1 MVFTKKRVTLIFIF
15 IILLAILLR
24 CGAMVNRSFWY
35 DEAFSILISEKGPQ
49 AILAGTL
56 TMDEPSVTADIHP
69 PTYYFLLDG
78 WIQLFGTSVVA
89 ARILSLLLGVGILIN
104 IFLLTK
110 ELLGVQSALLASFG
124 VAVFPFQVQFA
135 TEIRMYALLT
145 FFLTLATYAFIKG
158 MRTRSWLWWGLFALT
173 AALAQY
179 TQNLA
184 AFYLVPLALTSLF
197 KWDGKLLKQTVF
209 AVLGAVLLYIPWLIH
224 LPAQFAKIQHHYWI
238 ERPTLAVLINL
249 LLRYTTNLPLPDQ
262 WMLPALLIA
271 FLSIA
276 LAVLQTLRMFRL
288 KTQGYK
294 IGLWLAWLSFA
305 PPLFLWLFSQWTP
318 VYVDRALLASQ
329 AIFCTWLAWVLLNT
343 SMPKVIQWT
352 MTVILVVGV
361 GLGLSQLAT
370 NNGYGYDPLKK
381 VEAIIS
387 SGMEPGDMVVH
398 SNKLTYLPFFYYDP
412 NLPMTFIGDDP
423 GGATDTLSQA
433 TRKILGVNDSPD
445 IESSVSGAQ
454 RIWFV
459 IYEES
464 VAEYVAAGYVTHAH
478 LRYLDEHY
486 TLNSYTSYGNVLLF
500 QYERK
505 PL

>member
-1 MVFTKKRVTLIFIF
+1 
-15 IILLAILLR
+15 
-24 CGAMVNRSFWY
+24 MVNRTFWY

-78 WIQLFGTSVVA
+78 WMRLFGRSIFA

-104 IFLLTK
+104 IYLLTR
-110 ELLGVQSALLASFG
+110 ELLGVSSALLASLL

-158 MRTRSWLWWGLFALT
+158 MRTGSIKWWVLFAIS

-184 AFYLVPLALTSLF
+184 AVYLIPLALTGLF
-197 KWDGKLLKQTVF
+197 KNDWKLVRNTFF
-209 AVLGAVLLYIPWLIH
+209 AGLGAVFLYIPWLIH

-238 ERPTLAVLINL
+238 KRPTIVNLVNL

-262 WMLPALLIA
+262 WILPSLFFT
-271 FLSIA
+271 FLSVA
-276 LAVLQTLRMFRL
+276 LAALQTFLAFKQ
-288 KTQGYK
+288 KTSGYK
-294 IGLWLAWLSFA
+294 IGMWLAWLSFA

-318 VYVDRALLASQ
+318 VYVDRALVASQ
-329 AIFCTWLAWVLLNT
+329 ALFCVWMAWVLLKT
-343 SMPKVIQWT
+343 LMPKAIKWSITALVAAGICIGLIQ
-352 MTVILVVGV
+352 LF
-361 GLGLSQLAT
+361 A
-370 NNGYGYDPLKK
+370 NNGFGYDPLKRVNAVLSAEVK
-381 VEAIIS
+381 
-387 SGMEPGDMVVH
+387 SGDVVVH
-398 SNKLTYLPFFYYDP
+398 SNKLTYLPLFYYDSRM
-412 NLPMTFIGDDP
+412 PMTFIGDEP
-423 GGATDTLSQA
+423 GGSTDTLSQA

-464 VAEYVAAGYVTHAH
+464 VAEYIAAGYATHAH

-486 TLNSYTSYGNVLLF
+486 TLNSYASYGNVFLYL
-500 QYERK
+500 YERK
-505 PL
+505 P

>member
-1 MVFTKKRVTLIFIF
+1 MQLTKKRFTLIFMF

-24 CGAMVNRSFWY
+24 CGAMLNRSFWY
-35 DEAFSILISEKGPQ
+35 DEAFSILISEQGPQ

-78 WIQLFGTSVVA
+78 WMRLFGRSILA
-89 ARILSLLLGVGILIN
+89 ARLLSLLLGIGILVN

-110 ELLGVQSALLASFG
+110 ELLGASSALLASFL
-124 VAVFPFQVQFA
+124 VAVSPFQVQFA

-158 MRTRSWLWWGLFALT
+158 MRTRSWPWWGLFALS

-184 AFYLVPLALTSLF
+184 AFYLVPLALTGLF
-197 KWDGKLLKQTVF
+197 KWDGKLLKQTLF
-209 AVLGAVLLYIPWLIH
+209 AGLGAVLLYIPWLIH
-224 LPAQFAKIQHHYWI
+224 LPSQFAKIQHHYWI

-249 LLRYTTNLPLPDQ
+249 LLRYTTNLPLPDP

-271 FLSIA
+271 FLSTA
-276 LAVLQTLRMFRL
+276 LAVLQTIRMARQ
-288 KTQGYK
+288 KTEGYK

-329 AIFCTWLAWVLLNT
+329 AVFCIWLVWVLLKT
-343 SMPKVIQWT
+343 AMPKVIQWT
-352 MTVILVVGV
+352 MAVLVIAGV

-370 NNGYGYDPLKK
+370 NNGYGDDPLKK
-381 VEAIIS
+381 VEAAIS
-387 SGMEPGDMVVH
+387 KEVQPGDLVVH

-412 NLPMTFIGDDP
+412 ALPMTFIGDDP
-423 GGATDTLSQA
+423 GGATDTLSKA
-433 TRKILGVNDSPD
+433 TRKILGVSDSPD
-445 IESSVSGAQ
+445 IQSAVSGAQ

-459 IYEES
+459 IYAES
-464 VAEYVAAGYVTHAH
+464 VAEYVAAGYATHAH
-478 LRYLDEHY
+478 LRYLDQNY
-486 TLNSYTSYGNVLLF
+486 TLNSYISYGNVEIY
-500 QYERK
+500 QYKRK
-505 PL
+505 P

>member
-1 MVFTKKRVTLIFIF
+1 
-15 IILLAILLR
+15 
-24 CGAMVNRSFWY
+24 MVNRSFWY

-78 WIQLFGTSVVA
+78 WMRLFGTSILA

-104 IFLLTK
+104 IFLLTR
-110 ELLGVQSALLASFG
+110 ELLGAPSALLASLG

-145 FFLTLATYAFIKG
+145 FFLTLATYTFIKG
-158 MRTRSWLWWGLFALT
+158 MRTGSIKWWVLFALF

-184 AFYLVPLALTSLF
+184 AFYLIPLALTGLVKRDWKLVRRTLF
-197 KWDGKLLKQTVF
+197 AG
-209 AVLGAVLLYIPWLIH
+209 LGSVILYIPWLIH

-238 ERPTLAVLINL
+238 ERPTLVEMINL
-249 LLRYTTNLPLPDQ
+249 LLRYTTNLPLPNQ
-262 WMLPALLIA
+262 WMLPSLFIA
-271 FLSIA
+271 FLSVT
-276 LAVLQTLRMFRL
+276 LAVLQTMRAARQKLP
-288 KTQGYK
+288 GYK

-318 VYVDRALLASQ
+318 VYVERALLASQ
-329 AIFCTWLAWVLLNT
+329 AVFCAWLAWVLLKT
-343 SMPKVIQWT
+343 SMPRVIQWS
-352 MTVILVVGV
+352 VVLLLTAAIGI
-361 GLGLSQLAT
+361 GLSQLLT
-370 NNGYGYDPLKK
+370 NNGTGFDPLKK
-381 VEAIIS
+381 VEAVLVAEIQ
-387 SGMEPGDMVVH
+387 PGDVVVH

-412 NLPMTFIGDDP
+412 SLPMNFVSDPP
-423 GGATDTLSQA
+423 GGSTDTLSKA
-433 TRKILGVNDSPD
+433 TRKILGVNDAPD
-445 IESSVSGAQ
+445 IESAVSGAQ

-464 VAEYVAAGYVTHAH
+464 VAEYVAAGYTTHEH

-486 TLNSYTSYGNVLLF
+486 TLISYISYGNVLLY
-500 QYERK
+500 QYERE
-505 PL
+505 P